1 MRKITVSI
9 MAVMA
14 LTGACMVSFA
24 ANDSPAYQ
32 VWAHRSAPAMRYMM
46 SHNSWCDPDDEDYD
60 DWNDEACCYRRD
72 YDHHSG
78 HYGHHY
84 YDDRDDDQDDTCYN
98 NRV

>member
-9 MAVMA
+9 IAVMA

-46 SHNSWCDPDDEDYD
+46 SHNSWCDPDDD
-60 DWNDEACCYRRD
+60 
-72 YDHHSG
+72 
-78 HYGHHY
+78 YGHHY